1 MLISARR
8 AVLRV
13 AELRKGFGS
22 GRRRL
27 EVLKGIDLEIQPGE
41 LVAMMGPSGCGKSTL
56 LNIIGGLLE
65 ADSGLISLGE
75 FSYGTK
81 SPSRVVNV
89 RRRGIGWIFQ
99 DFHLID
105 RLNALDNV
113 VFALELSGVP
123 TAQAEEQAREALEKV
138 GLADRMDFIPDQL
151 SGGQRQRVAIARA
164 IAGSRPLLL
173 ADEPTGN
180 LDVKSGQGI
189 IDLFKQLCEEDGM
202 SVLMVTHDPTL
213 ASMADRML
221 LLKDGVT
228 AASDIRSAWG
238 MDSQSAQQESG
249 NVKGG

>member
-1 MLISARR
+1 VFATGRY
-8 AVLRV
+8 VLQV
-13 AELRKGFGS
+13 SDLRKGFDS

-65 ADSGLISLGE
+65 ADSGSISLGE

-81 SPSRVVNV
+81 PPSRVVNV

-99 DFHLID
+99 DYHLID
-105 RLNALDNV
+105 RLSALDNV
-113 VFALELSGVP
+113 IFALELSGVP
-123 TAQAEEQAREALEKV
+123 TPQAKEQAREALEKV
-138 GLADRMDFIPDQL
+138 GLADRMEFIPDQL

-180 LDVKSGQGI
+180 LDVKSGQEI
-189 IDLFKQLCEEDGM
+189 IDLFKQLCKEDGT

-221 LLKDGVT
+221 LFKDGIT

-238 MDSQSAQQESG
+238 ADAGVGQ
-249 NVKGG
+249 

>member
-1 MLISARR
+1 MLTSARR

-13 AELRKGFGS
+13 TDLHKGFGS

-27 EVLKGIDLEIQPGE
+27 EVLKGIDLKIQPGE

-75 FSYGTK
+75 FNYGTK

-113 VFALELSGVP
+113 IFALELSGVP
-123 TAQAEEQAREALEKV
+123 TAQAEEQAMEALYKV
-138 GLADRMDFIPDQL
+138 GLSDRMEFIPDQL

-180 LDVKSGQGI
+180 LDVNSGQEI

-238 MDSQSAQQESG
+238 VGSQSAT
-249 NVKGG
+249 